1 VAWEAESF
9 SQRYLRY
16 NQVTEREVLPRLSL
30 GAEASYDPLSGK
42 LDPVLE
48 VHMDQ
53 LRTLHYEA
61 EQIIDRSEALV
72 QVVQAE
78 AERLH

>member
-1 VAWEAESF
+1 
-9 SQRYLRY
+9 
-16 NQVTEREVLPRLSL
+16 
-30 GAEASYDPLSGK
+30 
-42 LDPVLE
+42 LDPVFE